1 MQRTD
6 DVLTDGTGTKP
17 FGPFAAMLVAA
28 GVGALVLGILT
39 TLSEAS
45 EGFASA
51 LQWSD
56 SVGPLIGKT
65 LIAAAVFV
73 VVAIVLWAVWRDKDP
88 SPRGILTL
96 SIVLFALGLLL
107 TFPVFF
113 QLFESS

>member
-1 MQRTD
+1 MARTET
-6 DVLTDGTGTKP
+6 VITDGRPTRP

-28 GVGALVLGILT
+28 GIGALALGILT

-56 SVGPLIGKT
+56 SVGPLMGKT
-65 LIAAAVFV
+65 IIAAAVFV
-73 VVAIVLWAVWRDKDP
+73 VAAVVLWAVWRDKDP
-88 SPRGILTL
+88 APRGVLTV
-96 SIVLFALGLLL
+96 SVVLFAVGLLL

>member
-1 MQRTD
+1 
-6 DVLTDGTGTKP
+6 
-17 FGPFAAMLVAA
+17 MLVAA

-56 SVGPLIGKT
+56 SVGPLMGKT
-65 LIAAAVFV
+65 IIATLVFI
-73 VVAIVLWAVWRDKDP
+73 VVAAVLWAAWRDKDP
-88 SPRGILTL
+88 APRSILTL
-96 SIVLFALGLLL
+96 SIVLFALGLVL

>member
-1 MQRTD
+1 MARTD
-6 DVLTDGTGTKP
+6 NATADGRGIRP

-45 EGFASA
+45 DGFASA

-56 SVGPLIGKT
+56 SVGPLMGKT
-65 LIAAAVFV
+65 IIATVVFFIVAV
-73 VVAIVLWAVWRDKDP
+73 VLWAAWRDKDP
-88 SPRGILTL
+88 VPRGILTL
-96 SIVLFALGLLL
+96 SVVLFALGLLL

-113 QLFESS
+113 QLLEPS